1 MGGAEAQEASEQTK
15 KKGGKL
21 PVILA
26 LLLLFGGGG
35 FFYMKVKAKG
45 TPAKV
50 EIMLGEVVP
59 LKEFLVNLQSPS
71 TYARTEI
78 ALHLKDGYKKEELDK
93 SMSAVLEAVQMVLSS
108 KSSSEVGTVEG
119 KLALKRELASK
130 INAVLEEAAQA
141 SGHGAADAEKE
152 KPGDSTSRT
161 ADEGDKKLEHPTWDS
176 DTGPVLRVYLTS
188 FATQ

>member
-1 MGGAEAQEASEQTK
+1 MAETEEKLAGEEPADEASQEPKEK

-26 LLLLFGGGG
+26 LLLLLGGGG
-35 FFYMKVKAKG
+35 FFYMKVKARSSVK
-45 TPAKV
+45 KV
-50 EIMLGEVVP
+50 EIKLGEVVP

-78 ALHLKDGYKKEELDK
+78 ALHLKEGYKKEDLDK

-108 KSSSEVGTVEG
+108 HSAGDVASLEG
-119 KLALKRELASK
+119 KMALKRELAAKLNS
-130 INAVLEEAAQA
+130 VLNE
-141 SGHGAADAEKE
+141 
-152 KPGDSTSRT
+152 
-161 ADEGDKKLEHPTWDS
+161 ADEGGEHKADPPKAAEDAPPAHPSWDS
-176 DTGPVLRVYLTS
+176 DTGPILRVYLTS